1 MGNNNIN
8 KQYKNFQIDDNCY
21 MFLWTLANNGMTF
34 CSLKTI
40 DVLEIPEEE
49 WVVTTGGGALVVCG
63 PKICP
68 IGKSRLGIS

>member
-1 MGNNNIN
+1 
-8 KQYKNFQIDDNCY
+8 

-49 WVVTTGGGALVVCG
+49 WVATTGGALVVYG

-68 IGKSRLGIS
+68 IGKSRSGIS